1 MYSLLPSSTS
11 IYLSNSDDNITIFDE
26 KIVYEIRPK
35 FVGNVYINLTRRQKW
50 SITLNLRYNCRSFN
64 SPVKMLCKLI

>member
-1 MYSLLPSSTS
+1 ML
-11 IYLSNSDDNITIFDE
+11 IYLSNNDANLTIFDE
-26 KIVYEIRPK
+26 KIVYEIGPK